1 MRVLVAAGCG
11 QGREDANGSRPLTW
25 TAQQGHALATRLV
38 QPGAE
43 DVEAAAKGGGHGQM
57 EVVTALLQQLLDA
70 EKNPQARKRRKAIVV
85 NGRWRR

>member
-1 MRVLVAAGCG
+1 MF
-11 QGREDANGSRPLTW
+11 
-25 TAQQGHALATRLV
+25 LATRLV

-70 EKNPQARKRRKAIVV
+70 EKNPQAR
-85 NGRWRR
+85 NGGRPL

>member
-57 EVVTALLQQLLDA
+57 EVVTALLQQLLGA
-70 EKNPQARKRRKAIVV
+70 EKNPQAR
-85 NGRWRR
+85 NGGRPL